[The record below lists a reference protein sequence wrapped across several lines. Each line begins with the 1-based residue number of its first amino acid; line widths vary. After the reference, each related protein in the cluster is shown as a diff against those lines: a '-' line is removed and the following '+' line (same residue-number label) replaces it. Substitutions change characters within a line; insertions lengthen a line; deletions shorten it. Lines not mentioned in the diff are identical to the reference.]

1 MSMTKSELIEK
12 MREKGAS
19 DALDLRTK
27 AAANKYTNTEIID
40 REEAIPAFNGQKDY
54 STAPVGTPVK
64 DGEQV
69 YGLIQPYNAANYS
82 GTPATLPAIWGLK
95 HTKNPAKAK
104 PYVQSQGT
112 SGMYMKDECC
122 LWTDGNVY
130 VSKVDNNVYS
140 PSDYADNWTV
150 YTP

>member
-27 AAANKYTNTEIID
+27 AAANEYTNTEIID

-54 STAPVGTPVK
+54 FTAPVGTPVK
-64 DGEQV
+64 EGEQV

-82 GTPATLPAIWGLK
+82 GTPSTLPAIWGLK

-104 PYVQSQGT
+104 PYVQPQGT

-130 VSKVDNNVYS
+130 ISKVDNNVYS
-140 PSDYADNWTV
+140 PSDYATNWTV